1 MRLLQLE
8 FGRIL
13 AGNHALVG
21 IDVIGH
27 AVEKSCLSRAR
38 PTRNQDIAAHP
49 SDDFQNLAAFRR
61 DGAGTDQLIQGQL
74 VLSEFANSENG
85 PVNRKRRGDDVDAR
99 AVGKTCVADWRSV
112 VDPAPHLTDDTGR
125 RS

>member
-49 SDDFQNLAAFRR
+49 SDDFENLAAFRR
-61 DGAGTDQLIQGQL
+61 DGAETDQLIQGQL
-74 VLSEFANSENG
+74 VLSEFADGENG
-85 PVNRKRRGDDVDAR
+85 PHQSQ
-99 AVGKTCVADWRSV
+99 AVERS
-112 VDPAPHLTDDTGR
+112 H
-125 RS
+125 